1 MEPGGAQITAM
12 HSAMDPASST
22 STLILREG
30 LVGLAGE
37 SRRGLDSRPRVLCV
51 DDEED
56 VLDALRRVLGP
67 RFLVDTAPGARD
79 ALEMIDGESTYAA
92 VLSDRRMPGM
102 DGVAFLAEC
111 RVRSHATARL
121 LLTAQLDLEVAVA
134 AVNEAQI
141 FRLLKKPCRREG
153 LIAALEEAVAYHRA
167 SIREHALREQ
177 AVRGSMDMLRG
188 VLTLVRPDLGQRAA
202 RIAGYVSE
210 LVGAL
215 GIGDGWAYE
224 TAATLSPLA
233 TLDAAGHTLPP
244 PSPERRAEE
253 HLASARCSRV
263 CEELLGAIPGLEQV
277 REMLHYRERRFDG
290 SGGSSGASSDELRGE
305 EIPFGARVL
314 RVVTDFEAL
323 ESSGI
328 PTSEAIAKLR
338 NQPRCY
344 DPHVVSLLER
354 SLTGEIQ
361 SSTAPHELPLES
373 LEPGMVLAEDLC
385 TERGLLLIRK
395 GQEMTGDLLDR
406 IRKLQSQAGLHA
418 SVRVIVPCLSLH
430 AR

>member
-1 MEPGGAQITAM
+1 
-12 HSAMDPASST
+12 MDPASST
-22 STLILREG
+22 SIPILREG
-30 LVGLAGE
+30 LVGLREGGPG
-37 SRRGLDSRPRVLCV
+37 RGLDTRPRVLCV
-51 DDEED
+51 DDEEE
-56 VLDALRRVLGP
+56 VLDALRRVLGA

-79 ALEMIDGESTYAA
+79 ALEMIDGESIYAA

-111 RVRSHATARL
+111 RVRSPATARL

-153 LIAALEEAVAYHRA
+153 VIAALEEAVAYHRA
-167 SIREHALREQ
+167 STREHALREQ
-177 AVRGSMDMLRG
+177 AVRGSMEMLRG
-188 VLTLVRPDLGQRAA
+188 VLALVRPDLSQRAA
-202 RIAGYVSE
+202 RVVGYVSE

-215 GIGDGWAYE
+215 GIGDGWVYQ

-233 TLDAAGHTLPP
+233 MLDAAGHARTTPA
-244 PSPERRAEE
+244 PEPRVDE
-253 HLASARCSRV
+253 HLVSARSARV
-263 CEELLGAIPGLEQV
+263 CEELLDAIPGLEQV
-277 REMLHYRERRFDG
+277 REMLHYRERWFDG
-290 SGGSSGASSDELRGE
+290 SGASSGSSSDELRGE

-328 PTSEAIAKLR
+328 PPSAAIAKLR

-361 SSTAPHELPLES
+361 SGAAPHELPLAS

-406 IRKLQSQAGLHA
+406 IRGLQSQAGWHTN
-418 SVRVIVPCLSLH
+418 VRVIVPCLSLH